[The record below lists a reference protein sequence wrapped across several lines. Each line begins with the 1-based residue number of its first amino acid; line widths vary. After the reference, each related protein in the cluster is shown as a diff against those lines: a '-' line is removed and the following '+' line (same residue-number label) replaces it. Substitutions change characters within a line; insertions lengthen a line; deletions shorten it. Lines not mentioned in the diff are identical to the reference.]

1 MFTLHSNQATS
12 EADVIEFL
20 KAQGAET
27 LLATQLPGESIGI
40 YAVLV
45 KSDALP
51 GLLSGNLDESK
62 SIASQVV
69 VLSKNRSENVRELTA
84 WPGVPVGTISMHW
97 HGGLKLPNVTVR
109 PWEKYHVEP
118 VIKLLQGIANRL
130 RKDSSGAAHA

>member
-20 KAQGAET
+20 KAEGAEN
-27 LLATQLPGESIGI
+27 LLATPPPGESFGI

-62 SIASQVV
+62 TIASQVV
-69 VLSKNRSENVRELTA
+69 VCRKTA
-84 WPGVPVGTISMHW
+84 ART
-97 HGGLKLPNVTVR
+97 
-109 PWEKYHVEP
+109 
-118 VIKLLQGIANRL
+118 
-130 RKDSSGAAHA
+130 SGN